1 VQPGEDAGERVDRT
15 LVQPCVTLAQF
26 RHPGGVQPELEH
38 EVRPFR
44 LGAPHR
50 QGQLWDRLGE
60 VLAVEPGREPLVL
73 LEKPASSAIASN
85 EALT

>member
-1 VQPGEDAGERVDRT
+1 
-15 LVQPCVTLAQF
+15 
-26 RHPGGVQPELEH
+26 
-38 EVRPFR
+38 VRPLR